1 MNTSFHG
8 RSPRHLVR
16 PALIAGML
24 AAAGSGCV
32 LYEDE
37 PAAAGCAD
45 IAVPALSITVLDAD
59 SQAPVAAT
67 VTVTDGAFVTELGPE
82 ESSGGKYQAAYE
94 RAGVYDIE
102 VQSAGYAPA
111 RLEDVVVVED
121 ACHVITEEIVV
132 SLIQDDIACP
142 PVLLPGLTI
151 DVTDA
156 ETGDPVAA
164 TVRVTDGAYTEDALP
179 TDLDGEYTAAWERA
193 GVYDIAVS
201 SEGYV
206 SVTIED
212 VEVTAGPCHIVPKQ
226 VDVTLERE

>member
-1 MNTSFHG
+1 
-8 RSPRHLVR
+8 
-16 PALIAGML
+16 ML

-32 LYEDE
+32 FDEDE

-45 IAVPALSITVLDAD
+45 IAVPALSITVLNAD
-59 SQAPVAAT
+59 TREPVPAT
-67 VTVTDGAFVTELGPE
+67 VTVTDGAYVAELGPE

-102 VQSAGYAPA
+102 VQSDGYAPA
-111 RLEDVVVVED
+111 RLEDVVVGED
-121 ACHVITEEIVV
+121 DCHVITEEVVV
-132 SLIQDDIACP
+132 SLVPDDIACP

-156 ETGDPVAA
+156 ETGDPVVA
-164 TVRVTDGAYTEDALP
+164 TVRVTDGAYTEEAAQESVSG
-179 TDLDGEYTAAWERA
+179 TYTAAWERP

-201 SEGYV
+201 SDGYV

-212 VEVTAGPCHIVPKQ
+212 VEVTAGTCNVMTKQ
-226 VDVTLERE
+226 VDVALERS

>member
-1 MNTSFHG
+1 MV
-8 RSPRHLVR
+8 RS
-16 PALIAGML
+16 ALIAGML

-32 LYEDE
+32 LYDDDE

-67 VTVTDGAFVTELGPE
+67 VTVTDGPYVAELGPE
-82 ESSGGKYQAAYE
+82 EASGGKYQAAYE

-102 VQSAGYAPA
+102 VQSAGYVPA

-121 ACHVITEEIVV
+121 ACHVVTEEIVV
-132 SLIQDDIACP
+132 SLIPDDIACP

-151 DVTDA
+151 DVVDA
-156 ETGDPVAA
+156 ETGDPVVA
-164 TVRVTDGAYTEDALP
+164 TVRVTDGAYTEEA
-179 TDLDGEYTAAWERA
+179 TQESVSGTYTAAWERP

-201 SEGYV
+201 SDGYG
-206 SVTIED
+206 SVIIED
-212 VEVTAGPCHIVPKQ
+212 VEVTAGTCNVVTKQ
-226 VDVTLERE
+226 VDIALERA